1 MSRLDFE
8 LKIIDILDD
17 AGSDLSAQE
26 FDKLLERIKEA
37 IEDYE

>member
-8 LKIIDILDD
+8 LKVIDILDD
-17 AGSDLSAQE
+17 ACSNLSSQE

-37 IEDYE
+37 IGDYE

>member
-8 LKIIDILDD
+8 LKVIDILDD
-17 AGSDLSAQE
+17 ACSNLSGQE
-26 FDKLLERIKEA
+26 FDKLLERIKET

>member
-17 AGSDLSAQE
+17 ACSNLSAQE
-26 FDKLLERIKEA
+26 FDKLLERIKE
-37 IEDYE
+37 IIKNYK

>member
-8 LKIIDILDD
+8 LKIIDALDD
-17 AGSDLSAQE
+17 ACSNLSAQE
-26 FDKLLERIKEA
+26 FNKLLERIKEA